1 MNTLERNLQSVGM
14 EAFVNYYDYFKKGY
28 DANELEK
35 IISED
40 WKMSALPT
48 RVSNARKIFK
58 NNWQIE
64 ALQIILKSR
73 KNEVIKQKTRDILKK
88 EIGG

>member
-1 MNTLERNLQSVGM
+1 MSTLERHLQSVGM

-28 DANELEK
+28 DANELGK
-35 IISED
+35 IIVENWQASG
-40 WKMSALPT
+40 LPT

-58 NNWQIE
+58 NNLQIE
-64 ALQIILKSR
+64 ALEIILKSK
-73 KNEVIKQKTRDILKK
+73 KNNVIKQKTRDILKK